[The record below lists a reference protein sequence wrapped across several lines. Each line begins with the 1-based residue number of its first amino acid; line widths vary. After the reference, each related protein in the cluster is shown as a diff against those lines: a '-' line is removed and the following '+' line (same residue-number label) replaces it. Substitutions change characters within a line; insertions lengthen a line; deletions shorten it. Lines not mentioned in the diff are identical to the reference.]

1 MYTCALFQRPINRG
15 KQLPSAIT
23 RQRDASPPLEMSC
36 RRRADSFG
44 EREQKSARW
53 GGGGEA
59 GGRAGGEGGGGRGEG
74 SWPRL
79 APAADPRRAA
89 PTKTYKKPRGEC
101 QLAHPTALFGAT
113 GKGTGRGKRCTANSR
128 DRPAPARARA
138 RAVRARS
145 ARGAVPQRQGGPAK
159 SSPGGSARGGQGPRV
174 REGFGGAGG
183 PSEEEEEGGIGGEGD
198 RGGAQL
204 SQR

>member
-113 GKGTGRGKRCTANSR
+113 GKGRQREEVHGEFQRPPCTR
-128 DRPAPARARA
+128 ARARA
-138 RAVRARS
+138 R
-145 ARGAVPQRQGGPAK
+145 
-159 SSPGGSARGGQGPRV
+159 SSRPLGPRC
-174 REGFGGAGG
+174 RAPATGGAGKEQPRG
-183 PSEEEEEGGIGGEGD
+183 LGKGWPRPPGARRIRRSGRIGGEGD